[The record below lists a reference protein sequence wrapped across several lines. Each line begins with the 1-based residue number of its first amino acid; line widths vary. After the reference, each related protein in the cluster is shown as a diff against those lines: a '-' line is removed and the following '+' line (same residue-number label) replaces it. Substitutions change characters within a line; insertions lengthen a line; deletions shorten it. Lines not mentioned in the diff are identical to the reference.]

1 MVGVAADQ
9 RPPRI
14 PSSLW
19 TRVLLASVPAVFVI
33 LLLPH
38 LADDRGRSPPIWLLL
53 VAGVAIAS
61 VTAPALYVTI
71 ASTLRLPVRIAVLT
85 VAYHALVILVK
96 FTLAPFGLYE
106 TNAEV
111 PLTGLVNVSDAV
123 GAVVAAGMVFVLY
136 LLAYVLIYRLVRRR
150 IADLPPTAEARRKR
164 RTHGLVLSVVAGAV
178 LLSAAGGTLIVAFP
192 LLFAVSGLEYLSF
205 VFTSGVSLLVALA
218 LAGASVLAGMAFAA
232 TADRAQVVGDAA
244 AFVSLFWVGLAFIAL
259 YHVLW
264 VVFILVLVSTWPLRV
279 VLPK

>member
-1 MVGVAADQ
+1 VAADR

-14 PSSLW
+14 PRSLW
-19 TRVLLASVPAVFVI
+19 TKVLLSSLPAVLVI
-33 LLLPH
+33 LLLPEV
-38 LADDRGRSPPIWLLL
+38 ADERGQSPPIWLLL

-61 VTAPALYVTI
+61 VTAPALYLAI
-71 ASTLRLPVRIAVLT
+71 ASTLRLPARIAVLT

-111 PLTGLVNVSDAV
+111 PLTGIVNVTGAV

-136 LLAYVLIYRLVRRR
+136 LLSYVLIYRLVRRR
-150 IADLPPTAEARRKR
+150 VAHLRPAADPGHKR
-164 RTHGLVLSVVAGAV
+164 RMQALVLSVVAGAV
-178 LLSAAGGTLIVAFP
+178 LISAGGGTLVIAFP
-192 LLFAVSGLEYLSF
+192 LLFAGSGLEYLRF

-218 LAGASVLAGMAFAA
+218 LAGASVLVGTAFAA
-232 TADRAQVVGDAA
+232 TADRARAVGDAA